1 MINYN
6 SMTKLKT
13 TKFFII
19 GSRMIINNKKQMDY
33 KLTNLKRKD
42 TNTHSL
48 KKREK
53 NEEKNDC

>member
-1 MINYN
+1 
-6 SMTKLKT
+6 MTKLKT

-48 KKREK
+48 KKREN

>member
-1 MINYN
+1 
-6 SMTKLKT
+6 MTKLKT